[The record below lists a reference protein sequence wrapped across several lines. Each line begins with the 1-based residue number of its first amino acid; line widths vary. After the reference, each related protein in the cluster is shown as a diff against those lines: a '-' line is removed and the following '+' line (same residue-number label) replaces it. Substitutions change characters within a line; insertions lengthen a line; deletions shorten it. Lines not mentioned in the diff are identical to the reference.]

1 MEGIEVII
9 VVAFCVIIFFLM
21 GKAFLGKAKRK
32 GEKLTK
38 KDMLQMKF
46 ERKAARTDEE
56 SVRALGESGREAFDK
71 VTKKENGSGCLGR
84 GCGCMVVLIVIAIV
98 VLLILSQLD
107 PDFIDQLLK
116 NLTGNGD
123 Y

>member
-1 MEGIEVII
+1 MEGIVVII
-9 VVAFCVIIFFLM
+9 VVVFCVIIFFLM
-21 GKAFLGKAKRK
+21 GKAFLGAAKRK
-32 GEKLTK
+32 GKTLTE

-46 ERKAARTDEE
+46 ERKAAGRDEE
-56 SVRALGESGREAFDK
+56 RFRALGKSARKGYDKATEKES
-71 VTKKENGSGCLGR
+71 GSGCLGR
-84 GCGCMVVLIVIAIV
+84 GCGCMVVLIIIAIV
-98 VLLILSQLD
+98 VLLIFSQID